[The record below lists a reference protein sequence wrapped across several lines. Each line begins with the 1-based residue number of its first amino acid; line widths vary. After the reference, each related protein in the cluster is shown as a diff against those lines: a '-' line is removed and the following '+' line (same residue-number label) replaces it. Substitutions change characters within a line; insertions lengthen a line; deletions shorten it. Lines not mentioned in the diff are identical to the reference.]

1 MKKQRGGN
9 RFINA
14 LGFLSEQFA
23 IIALIAMTLLVLIQI
38 FLRNVLNIGLTWG
51 GELTA
56 YFHIWMIFLGAALV
70 FKEKGHVQLDLLV
83 EKAPRF
89 IRRVIDLFNLLVMIA
104 FMALF
109 LYCCVDIVLQLPNVK
124 TPALKMPY
132 WLFFLP
138 AFLGFLFMMIMAVRN
153 LFIRLRDGG
162 EEAQ

>member
-1 MKKQRGGN
+1 MNNQRGGN

-23 IIALIAMTLLVLIQI
+23 IIALVAMTLLVLIQI

-70 FKEKGHVQLDLLV
+70 LKEKGHVRLDLLI

-89 IRRVIDLFNLLVMIA
+89 IRRIVDLFNLLVMIA
-104 FMALF
+104 FMGLF
-109 LYCCVDIVLQLPNVK
+109 IYCCAEIIQRLPNVT

-138 AFLGFLFMMIMAVRN
+138 AFLGFLFMLVMTVRD
-153 LFIRLRDGG
+153 LFVHLRNGG
-162 EEAQ
+162 EETR